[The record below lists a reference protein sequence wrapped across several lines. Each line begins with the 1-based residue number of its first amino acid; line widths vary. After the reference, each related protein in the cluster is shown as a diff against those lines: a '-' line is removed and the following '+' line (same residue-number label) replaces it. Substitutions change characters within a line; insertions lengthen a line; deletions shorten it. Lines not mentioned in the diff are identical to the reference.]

1 MAMLSDLLFLE
12 QSAMLTKEMTAT
24 VLQSY
29 KEMGNR
35 DRVRKLRVVSV

>member
-1 MAMLSDLLFLE
+1 MAMIEDLLYLS
-12 QSAMLTKEMTAT
+12 QSDMLTSEMTAT
-24 VLQSY
+24 VVQSY